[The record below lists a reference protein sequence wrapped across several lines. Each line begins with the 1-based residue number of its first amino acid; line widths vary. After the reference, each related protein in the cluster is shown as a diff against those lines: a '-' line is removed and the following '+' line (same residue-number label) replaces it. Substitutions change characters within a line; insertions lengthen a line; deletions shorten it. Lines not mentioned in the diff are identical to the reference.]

1 MKKSTKK
8 IIASLI
14 IPAMLLSF
22 VSCSSTNDSEVT
34 TASPTSLSTE
44 ATVSLTESESSAQE
58 SDSDTAKPEDTLPAS
73 ETTLETYESVTEE
86 SEETASEKTTEIT
99 PAATFTA
106 PSETVGTTL
115 PAPVVT
121 TAAYAVSK
129 TTHAVTTAPEVTTTP
144 EATTTPEVTTTPEAT
159 TAPEATT
166 TSDEPPSVPADG
178 MRDITTMELV
188 REMGLG
194 INLGNTLESFGDWIY
209 EFNKYPTVTNF
220 ETAWGSPIITE
231 DMIKGYAECGFGV
244 IRIPVAWSNLM
255 EENYTINSGYMARV
269 KQIVNWVLDSG
280 MYAVVNIHHDGG
292 WWTNFPTDKEE
303 CMRKY
308 TRVWEQ
314 ITEAFKDYPDKLMF
328 ESLNEEGGWESLWNR
343 WSGSAEGKAESF
355 GLLNEINQ
363 KFVDIVRSAGGNNP
377 KRHLLIAGYTTDVE
391 LTCDPLYVMPTDKE
405 NRCAVSVHYYIPSTF
420 CILEEDADWG
430 AARTEWGNEAD
441 IKELNDN
448 MDLLKTTFIDKGVPV
463 IIGEYGTTTKNKTP
477 EMIRLFLSSVAR
489 EAYKRHLCPV
499 LWDTHNHFYDRNQC
513 EFIDEE
519 LLRQIM
525 AAKN

>member
-1 MKKSTKK
+1 
-8 IIASLI
+8 
-14 IPAMLLSF
+14 
-22 VSCSSTNDSEVT
+22 
-34 TASPTSLSTE
+34 
-44 ATVSLTESESSAQE
+44 
-58 SDSDTAKPEDTLPAS
+58 
-73 ETTLETYESVTEE
+73 
-86 SEETASEKTTEIT
+86 
-99 PAATFTA
+99 
-106 PSETVGTTL
+106 
-115 PAPVVT
+115 
-121 TAAYAVSK
+121 
-129 TTHAVTTAPEVTTTP
+129 
-144 EATTTPEVTTTPEAT
+144 
-159 TAPEATT
+159 
-166 TSDEPPSVPADG
+166 
-178 MRDITTMELV
+178 MELV

-209 EFNKYPTVTNF
+209 EYNKYPTVTNF

>member
-1 MKKSTKK
+1 
-8 IIASLI
+8 
-14 IPAMLLSF
+14 
-22 VSCSSTNDSEVT
+22 
-34 TASPTSLSTE
+34 
-44 ATVSLTESESSAQE
+44 
-58 SDSDTAKPEDTLPAS
+58 
-73 ETTLETYESVTEE
+73 
-86 SEETASEKTTEIT
+86 
-99 PAATFTA
+99 
-106 PSETVGTTL
+106 
-115 PAPVVT
+115 
-121 TAAYAVSK
+121 
-129 TTHAVTTAPEVTTTP
+129 
-144 EATTTPEVTTTPEAT
+144 
-159 TAPEATT
+159 
-166 TSDEPPSVPADG
+166 
-178 MRDITTMELV
+178 MREITTMELV

-209 EFNKYPTVTNF
+209 EYNKYPTVTNF

-343 WSGSAEGKAESF
+343 WSGNTEGKAESF

-391 LTCDPLYVMPTDKE
+391 LTCDPLYVMPADKE

-430 AARTEWGNEAD
+430 EARTEWGNEAD

-513 EFIDEE
+513 AFIDEE